1 MLSESVTFATMFRD
15 RVFWVTLAV
24 SFAVRLALSGMIG
37 PGFDEAYYHLFARN
51 LAWGYFDHPPAVAL
65 IAGLGTWL
73 TGLWTPLTLRL
84 GAVLAFTLTLPG
96 VYLLAGRVYNR
107 NAARFA
113 VLLLHAAPYFLVGA
127 GAFVIPD
134 NALLLAWVW
143 ALVVAERLRNTVDT
157 GTLSPKVSPAGVPRR
172 ARTSGSTD
180 VGKPGGEAAERPRL
194 QADTGTLETGTSGD
208 VGEGVPHSSHLTPQ
222 TYVQRTLLFALL
234 GVFTGLA
241 LLAKYHAVLLPASLV
256 IASIYDKQLRRWW
269 LDWRLYLALVIA
281 VLVFAPTIWWNANNH
296 WISFAEQLGKGTSG
310 ELRLRFDLI
319 GQAIGGQIGY
329 LTPWLAVVLF
339 WGAFRRR
346 RSQGTLSEKVSPVE
360 PGVPRRTRTSGS
372 TDLRK
377 SSGEAAGTNVEQAV
391 SGPRLQADT
400 GTSNAVPHTSHLTPH
415 TSPSDRWLVAFF
427 LTPVIGITLIGLTRG
442 ILPHWTMPGYAAA
455 FVLAA
460 GGFAWTTR
468 VQRNIAIAIGVNLL
482 LVLLVVIQAATG
494 FIPLEPR
501 SDPTLDPAGWRAA
514 LDELEQS
521 GELTENDLIFAHK
534 WFTAGELAWA
544 DQGAHTIVLLNPV
557 DSHMFA
563 WWAPE
568 TQYERWSGVFI
579 TQARYD
585 IDPEKHF
592 APRFSAVEPLP
603 LDSVRHRNRWVR
615 MKAWRLTDLQ
625 HPQAPA
631 YGPFAAP

>member
-1 MLSESVTFATMFRD
+1 MLSESVTFATLVRD

-51 LAWGYFDHPPAVAL
+51 LAWGYFDHPPAVA
-65 IAGLGTWL
+65 IVAGLGTWL

-107 NAARFA
+107 DAARFA
-113 VLLLHAAPYFLVGA
+113 VLLLHASPYFLVGA

-143 ALVVAERLRNTVDT
+143 ALVVAERLRN
-157 GTLSPKVSPAGVPRR
+157 
-172 ARTSGSTD
+172 
-180 VGKPGGEAAERPRL
+180 GELDFVR
-194 QADTGTLETGTSGD
+194 
-208 VGEGVPHSSHLTPQ
+208 
-222 TYVQRTLLFALL
+222 RTLLFALL
-234 GVFTGLA
+234 GVCTGLA

-269 LDWRLYLALVIA
+269 LDWRLYFALVIA
-281 VLVFAPTIWWNANNH
+281 LLVFAPTIWWNANNH
-296 WISFAEQLGKGTSG
+296 WISFAEQFGKGTSG

-329 LTPWLAVVLF
+329 LTPWVAVVLF
-339 WGAFRRR
+339 WGVFRRGPR
-346 RSQGTLSEKVSPVE
+346 TKVRGKSDAGGHATTL
-360 PGVPRRTRTSGS
+360 PRTLVRG
-372 TDLRK
+372 K
-377 SSGEAAGTNVEQAV
+377 SGESDG
-391 SGPRLQADT
+391 
-400 GTSNAVPHTSHLTPH
+400 VPHTSRT
-415 TSPSDRWLVAFF
+415 DRWLVAFF

-468 VQRNIAIAIGVNLL
+468 VQRNTAIAIGVNLL
-482 LVLLVVIQAATG
+482 LVALVVIQAATG

-521 GELTENDLIFAHK
+521 GDLDETDLIFAHK

-544 DQGAHTIVLLNPV
+544 DQGEHTIVLLNPA
-557 DSHMFA
+557 DIHMFA

-568 TQYERWSGVFI
+568 TLYERWSGVFI

-592 APRFSAVEPLP
+592 APRFASVEALP
-603 LDSVRHRNRWVR
+603 LDSVRHRGRWVR

-625 HPQAPA
+625 HPQAPE